1 MLCIASAL
9 KRIRVRRA
17 PQNACNCEATEQLQ
31 QKFYIRRPNKR
42 EKTGRDRTKANT
54 LAANAKSYAELLR
67 AKILKQNGL
76 LTFRAKWPKLDA
88 SSNDLIQSRSGK
100 GVYREKK

>member
-42 EKTGRDRTKANT
+42 DKTGRDRTKANT

-67 AKILKQNGL
+67 AKNYR
-76 LTFRAKWPKLDA
+76 TKWAIDF
-88 SSNDLIQSRSGK
+88 
-100 GVYREKK
+100 